1 MIDQCRGPQR
11 ACFWR
16 AGVEWK
22 GRGKVAMSYYKFV
35 PSDDVPID
43 DGKKYYV
50 IDGPPYLS
58 QKLSRYSTE
67 AA

>member
-1 MIDQCRGPQR
+1 
-11 ACFWR
+11 
-16 AGVEWK
+16 VEWK